1 MAGAGAPHASAI
13 DSKLPVPPDHSHMM
27 LVSKASWVPVPAQPY
42 DQFFEVYPNESL
54 AEWHLRHGLVKPEP

>member
-1 MAGAGAPHASAI
+1 
-13 DSKLPVPPDHSHMM
+13 MM

-42 DQFFEVYPNESL
+42 DQFFEAYPSESL